1 MYDDNAFTFQK
12 MSKTEQRK
20 PKRKP
25 FDKIN
30 GNKMKAKAPK
40 KKGVKLEDKKVRQ
53 SISNGEL
60 IKVFRLLFIPIPI
73 LQFDINCNINCHL
86 CRTR

>member
-1 MYDDNAFTFQK
+1 

-25 FDKIN
+25 LDKIN

-60 IKVFRLLFIPIPI
+60 IKVFRLLFIPIINDQSQSVI

>member
-1 MYDDNAFTFQK
+1 

-60 IKVFRLLFIPIPI
+60 IKVFIFRLLFNPIPI
-73 LQFDINCNINCHL
+73 LQFDINCNINFYL

>member
-1 MYDDNAFTFQK
+1 

-25 FDKIN
+25 FDKIS

-60 IKVFRLLFIPIPI
+60 IKVFRLLFIPIINDQSQSVI
-73 LQFDINCNINCHL
+73 LQFDINCNINCYL